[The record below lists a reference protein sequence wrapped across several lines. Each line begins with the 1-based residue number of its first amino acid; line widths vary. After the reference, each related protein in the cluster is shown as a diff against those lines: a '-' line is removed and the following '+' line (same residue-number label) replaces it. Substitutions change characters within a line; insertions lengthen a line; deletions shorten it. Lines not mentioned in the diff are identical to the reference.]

1 MARIVWTR
9 EALADIEQI
18 RVYVAQFDPAAA
30 QRIAGRLIEA
40 GNSLKAFP
48 NRGRPASHGR
58 RELVTVPPYLLRY
71 VVRDEAVFIV
81 GVRHG
86 RQRPD

>member
-1 MARIVWTR
+1 MARVTWTR

-18 RVYVAQFDPAAA
+18 RLYIGQFDPQAA
-30 QRIAGRLIEA
+30 QRIAERLIAA
-40 GNSLKAFP
+40 GDSLYVFP
-48 NRGRPASHGR
+48 NRGRPASRGR

-71 VVRDEAVFIV
+71 VVQEEDVFIT

-86 RQRPD
+86 ARRPD